1 MKIELQLPND
11 RTWTIEAE
19 EIELGMVF
27 KGRLGSDPEMKTLL
41 RFYDGLVNLD
51 DFSETWRKEGGRTE
65 RWTLLVREYEEFG
78 ILSVR
83 PESVPATP
91 QKATA

>member
-11 RTWTIEAE
+11 RSWTIEAE

-27 KGRLGSDPEMKTLL
+27 NGRLGSDPERKTLL
-41 RFYDGLVNLD
+41 RIYDGMVNLD
-51 DFSETWRKEGGRTE
+51 DFSETWRKEGARSE
-65 RWTLLVREYEEFG
+65 RWTLLVHDYEEHG

-83 PESVPATP
+83 PESAPASP